1 MRTFPIVVFCL
12 LLFAAGALADEAA
25 PPPRAEPLHFRL
37 EIGVEEPLAVA
48 GYLDETGGTGT
59 GYDVARLDLDGDGV
73 FETEQPFAAGTD
85 PRTKREFRDAK
96 ITVEKDG
103 ATWQIDLYALR
114 FRRPTIEDGRADATF
129 RWSVTKGDFYAWFIN
144 GRIPLFTSAKAAAEE
159 MPVILGRNFA
169 FEVTATTRGPQA
181 LLNVGLK
188 DPNGGTLRLARV
200 GKEERAPSATLD
212 QCCCERVEVNLSY
225 G

>member
-1 MRTFPIVVFCL
+1 MKSIPIVVVL
-12 LLFAAGALADEAA
+12 LGLSAAGALAEEAA
-25 PPPRAEPLHFRL
+25 PVSAEALHFRL
-37 EIGVEEPLAVA
+37 EVGVEEPLAVS
-48 GYLDETGGTGT
+48 GLLDETGGTGT

-73 FETEQPFAAGTD
+73 FETEQAFAAGTD

-96 ITVEKDG
+96 ITIERDG
-103 ATWQIDLYALR
+103 ATWQVDLYALR
-114 FRRPTIEDGRADATF
+114 FRRPKVEDGRVDAYF

-144 GRIPLFTSAKAAAEE
+144 GRMPLFTTAKAAAEE
-159 MPVILGRNFA
+159 LPAILGQNLA

-188 DPNGGTLRLARV
+188 DPNGCTLRLARV
-200 GKEERAPSATLD
+200 GAEQQTPTVTLD
-212 QCCCERVEVNLSY
+212 QCCCEQVSLDLTY